1 MREKAIRIFPEHVDD
16 TGLMEGG
23 IMASAKR
30 FCDQCGEAIMS
41 NASRYCSSCGA
52 VFPQLGPGI
61 EPPPPT
67 PATTPA
73 SVSTESPAS
82 SQPGPGEDETI
93 KNPLTY
99 VGGVAIL
106 IGWIWAVVI
115 FFQHSDSWLW
125 LAGFGWMLAV
135 LLDPVYALYEA
146 FWWREWIPALILIP
160 AFGLG
165 IGGATVREH
174 SEVK

>member
-1 MREKAIRIFPEHVDD
+1 MREKTIRIFPEQVDD
-16 TGLMEGG
+16 TGLMEGR
-23 IMASAKR
+23 ILVSAKR
-30 FCDQCGEAIMS
+30 SCDHGGEAIMS
-41 NASRYCSSCGA
+41 NASRYCYSCGA

-61 EPPPPT
+61 EPPPST

-73 SVSTESPAS
+73 SVSKESHAS
-82 SQPGPGEDETI
+82 PQPGPGDDETI

-125 LAGFGWMLAV
+125 LFGFGWMLA
-135 LLDPVYALYEA
+135 LLLGPVYALYEA
-146 FWWREWIPALILIP
+146 F
-160 AFGLG
+160 
-165 IGGATVREH
+165 
-174 SEVK
+174 